1 MNATPST
8 EPTQPERPAML
19 SMSITIERTPMT
31 LQWEG
36 QEIQVEQLGIRLPFA
51 RKPVDL
57 KDMSASGDYV
67 VYVTETRTMTPEE
80 FDGFAAN
87 LLVSRDWLAGKGGYV
102 GQGCLC
108 VEVHAPG
115 RPYLYVDPSGGDYA
129 RYVARLG

>member
-1 MNATPST
+1 MNTPSNRT
-8 EPTQPERPAML
+8 EMT
-19 SMSITIERTPMT
+19 ITIERTPRT
-31 LQWEG
+31 FTVDG
-36 QEIQVEQLGIRLPFA
+36 NDIQVEELGISLPFA

-57 KDMSASGDYV
+57 RDMSASGDYI
-67 VYVTETRTMTPEE
+67 VYVTETQTMTPDE

-87 LLVSRDWLAGKGGYV
+87 LLTSRDWLSGKGGYV
-102 GQGCLC
+102 GNGRLC

>member
-1 MNATPST
+1 MNTLT
-8 EPTQPERPAML
+8 TRPQMT
-19 SMSITIERTPMT
+19 ITIERTLRT
-31 LQWEG
+31 FTVDG
-36 QEIQVEQLGIRLPFA
+36 NGIQVEELGIRLPFA

-57 KDMSASGDYV
+57 RDMSATGDYI

-87 LLVSRDWLAGKGGYV
+87 LLTSRDWLSGKGGYV
-102 GQGCLC
+102 GNGRLC

>member
-1 MNATPST
+1 MNTPSNRT
-8 EPTQPERPAML
+8 EMT
-19 SMSITIERTPMT
+19 ITIERTPRT
-31 LQWEG
+31 FTVDG
-36 QEIQVEQLGIRLPFA
+36 NDIQVEELGISLPFA

-57 KDMSASGDYV
+57 RDMSASGDYI
-67 VYVTETRTMTPEE
+67 VYVTETQTMTPEE

-87 LLVSRDWLAGKGGYV
+87 LLTSRDWLSGKGGYV
-102 GQGCLC
+102 GNGRLC

>member
-1 MNATPST
+1 MNNPSNRT
-8 EPTQPERPAML
+8 EMT
-19 SMSITIERTPMT
+19 ITIERTPRT
-31 LQWEG
+31 FTVDG
-36 QEIQVEQLGIRLPFA
+36 NDIQVEELGIRLPFA

-57 KDMSASGDYV
+57 RDMSASGDYI
-67 VYVTETRTMTPEE
+67 VYVTETQTMTPEE

-87 LLVSRDWLAGKGGYV
+87 LLTSRDWLSGKGGYV
-102 GQGCLC
+102 GNGRLC

>member
-1 MNATPST
+1 MNTPSNRT
-8 EPTQPERPAML
+8 EMT
-19 SMSITIERTPMT
+19 ITIERTPRT
-31 LQWEG
+31 FTVDG
-36 QEIQVEQLGIRLPFA
+36 NDIQVEELGISLPFA

-57 KDMSASGDYV
+57 RDMSASGDYI
-67 VYVTETRTMTPEE
+67 VYVTETQTMTPEE

-87 LLVSRDWLAGKGGYV
+87 LLTSRDWLSGQGGYV
-102 GQGCLC
+102 GNGRLC

>member
-1 MNATPST
+1 MNTLT
-8 EPTQPERPAML
+8 TRTQMT
-19 SMSITIERTPMT
+19 ITIERTPRT
-31 LQWEG
+31 FTVDG
-36 QEIQVEQLGIRLPFA
+36 NDIQVEELGIRLPFA

-57 KDMSASGDYV
+57 RYMSASGDYI

-87 LLVSRDWLAGKGGYV
+87 LLTSRDWLSSKGGYV
-102 GQGCLC
+102 GNGRLC

>member
-1 MNATPST
+1 MNTLT
-8 EPTQPERPAML
+8 TRPQMT
-19 SMSITIERTPMT
+19 ITIERTPRT
-31 LQWEG
+31 FTVDG
-36 QEIQVEQLGIRLPFA
+36 NGIQVEELGIRLPFA

-57 KDMSASGDYV
+57 RDMSASGDYI

-87 LLVSRDWLAGKGGYV
+87 LLTSRDWLTGKGGYV
-102 GQGCLC
+102 GNGRLC

>member
-1 MNATPST
+1 MNTPSNRT
-8 EPTQPERPAML
+8 EMT
-19 SMSITIERTPMT
+19 ITIERTPRT
-31 LQWEG
+31 FTVDG
-36 QEIQVEQLGIRLPFA
+36 NDIQVEELGISLPFA

-57 KDMSASGDYV
+57 RDMSATGDYI

-87 LLVSRDWLAGKGGYV
+87 LLTSRDWLTGKGGYV
-102 GQGCLC
+102 GNGRLC

>member
-1 MNATPST
+1 MNTLTTRAQMT
-8 EPTQPERPAML
+8 
-19 SMSITIERTPMT
+19 ITIERTPRT
-31 LQWEG
+31 FTVDG
-36 QEIQVEQLGIRLPFA
+36 NDIQVEELGISLPFA

-57 KDMSASGDYV
+57 RDMSASGDYI
-67 VYVTETRTMTPEE
+67 VYVTETQTMTPEE

-87 LLVSRDWLAGKGGYV
+87 LLTSRDWLSGKGGYV
-102 GQGCLC
+102 GNGRLC

>member
-1 MNATPST
+1 MNTLT
-8 EPTQPERPAML
+8 TRPQMT
-19 SMSITIERTPMT
+19 ITIERTLRT
-31 LQWEG
+31 FTVDG
-36 QEIQVEQLGIRLPFA
+36 NGIQVEELGIRLPFA

-57 KDMSASGDYV
+57 RDMSATGDYI

-87 LLVSRDWLAGKGGYV
+87 LLTSRDWLTGKGGYV
-102 GQGCLC
+102 GNGRLC

-115 RPYLYVDPSGGDYA
+115 RPYLYVDPSGGNYA

>member
-1 MNATPST
+1 MNTPSNRT
-8 EPTQPERPAML
+8 EMT
-19 SMSITIERTPMT
+19 ITIERTPRT
-31 LQWEG
+31 FTVDG
-36 QEIQVEQLGIRLPFA
+36 NDIQVEELGISLPFA

-57 KDMSASGDYV
+57 RDMSATGDYI

-87 LLVSRDWLAGKGGYV
+87 LLTSRDWLTGKGGYV
-102 GQGCLC
+102 GNGRLC

-115 RPYLYVDPSGGDYA
+115 RPYLYVDPSGGNYA

>member
-1 MNATPST
+1 MNTPSNRT
-8 EPTQPERPAML
+8 EMT
-19 SMSITIERTPMT
+19 ITIERTPRT
-31 LQWEG
+31 FTVDG
-36 QEIQVEQLGIRLPFA
+36 NDIQVEELGIRLPFA

-57 KDMSASGDYV
+57 REMSASGDYI
-67 VYVTETRTMTPEE
+67 VYVTETQTMTPEE

-87 LLVSRDWLAGKGGYV
+87 LPTSRDWLTGKGGYV
-102 GQGCLC
+102 GNGRLC